1 MSFIISVV
9 FITSLFI
16 DGFNSESV
24 QQKQIYKIGGILS
37 NVDHGIAFEI
47 AAFSANNKYPWSEI
61 ELVPSTHNVK
71 YYDALKAYSTT
82 CDLLRDGVAGLFGP
96 SSEFSSTYVQSIC
109 DAKEIPHIETHCNF
123 NIKRNDSLVN
133 LHPHP
138 KSLSNLFLDIVE
150 AYGWQKIVI
159 IYDNDDSLLGV
170 RTLLGLNK
178 KEKVVVIKQLETQ
191 DSGNFRPALT
201 AIKATGNTEFVLACT
216 MDIMEDVL
224 KQLQQVGMMTDIYS
238 YIITNLDVQTLDL
251 SPYQYAGTNI
261 TLARII
267 DPEDTEV
274 MQLAESIY
282 KFRKTRDA
290 TIEDEVLFPS
300 WKMRYETALIADAV
314 QLFYETLYDLTIDKK
329 KSITATPL
337 SCHEDSSWNEGYTI
351 TNSMKTKT
359 VKGLTGLVK
368 FDIEGFRTDFNV
380 DIMEL
385 SQGGLINVGQWNSL
399 RRSLNIYRPEKIST
413 RIGADDLFNRTFTV
427 IITISQPYGMLTETT
442 TQLVGNDRFE
452 GFCIDVIREL
462 SSILGFNYTF
472 VIQDDGANGVFN
484 PTTGQW
490 NGMIREVMEGR
501 ADLAITDLTV
511 TSERETAV
519 DFTMPF
525 MNLGISILYKKPEP
539 VPPSLFMFVS
549 PFSAMVWIMLGV
561 SYFIVSICI
570 FIMGRLAP
578 AEWQNPYPCV
588 EEPEF
593 LVNQFSIRNA
603 LWFTMGALMQQGT
616 ELAPISISTRAASGV
631 WWLFVLIM
639 VSSYTANLAAFLTVE
654 TLVTSFKD
662 IEELASQK
670 EIKFGAKKGGAT
682 ANYFRDSNLS
692 IYQKVWSYMVHHPEL
707 MVDTN
712 EEGVR
717 RVETENYAFLMES
730 TTIEYVTERHC
741 SLAQVGGLLDDKG
754 YAIAMKKESPYRNGL
769 SKAVLQMQERGIL
782 TGLKIKWWKEKRG
795 GGNCAAKSEGSE
807 ATPLDLQNVG
817 GVFLVLTIGTIL
829 GIFGSFAELAWHIH
843 QKCKK
848 ERKPFKEKFLNEMR
862 FFLKFKQQVKEVEGE
877 TGSENSN
884 PAELDILRK

>member
-1 MSFIISVV
+1 MYFKVSLIISFVL
-9 FITSLFI
+9 INLLK
-16 DGFNSESV
+16 GESDR
-24 QQKQIYKIGGILS
+24 QKQIYKVGGIFS

-61 ELVPSTHNVK
+61 ELVPFTHIIA
-71 YYDALKAYSTT
+71 YQHALKAYSTT
-82 CDLLRDGVAGLFGP
+82 CNLLRDGVAGLFGP
-96 SSEFSSTYVQSIC
+96 SSEFSSAYVQSIC
-109 DAKEIPHIETHCNF
+109 DAKEIPHVETHCNF
-123 NIKRNDSLVN
+123 NIRRNDSLVN

-138 KSLSNLFLDIVE
+138 RSLSNLFLDLVE
-150 AYGWQKIVI
+150 AYRWQKVVI
-159 IYDNDDSLLGV
+159 IYDNDESLLGV
-170 RTLLGLNK
+170 STILGLNK

-201 AIKATGNTEFVLACT
+201 TIKATGNTEFVLACS
-216 MDIMEDVL
+216 MDVMEEVL

-261 TLARII
+261 TLGRII

-282 KFRKTRDA
+282 KFRKSREVNT
-290 TIEDEVLFPS
+290 EDEVLFPS

-351 TNSMKTKT
+351 TNSMKTKS
-359 VKGLTGLVK
+359 VKGLTGLIR
-368 FDIEGFRTDFNV
+368 FDTEGFRSDFNI

-385 SQGGLINVGQWNSL
+385 SLGGLITVGQWNSL
-399 RRSLNIYRPEKIST
+399 RRSLNIYRPEKTST
-413 RIGADDLFNRTFTV
+413 RSGVENIFNRTLTV

-462 SSILGFNYTF
+462 SHILGFNYTF
-472 VIQDDGANGVFN
+472 VIQEDGVNGVFN
-484 PTTGQW
+484 LTTGLW

-539 VPPSLFMFVS
+539 APPSLFMFVS

-561 SYFIVSICI
+561 SYFIVSLCI
-570 FIMGRLAP
+570 FVMGRLAP

-588 EEPEF
+588 DEPEF
-593 LVNQFSIRNA
+593 LVNQFSIRNS
-603 LWFTMGALMQQGT
+603 LWFTMGALMQQGS

-662 IEELASQK
+662 IEELASQD

-682 ANYFRDSNLS
+682 ANYFRT
-692 IYQKVWSYMVHHPEL
+692 HH
-707 MVDTN
+707 
-712 EEGVR
+712 
-717 RVETENYAFLMES
+717 
-730 TTIEYVTERHC
+730 
-741 SLAQVGGLLDDKG
+741 
-754 YAIAMKKESPYRNGL
+754 
-769 SKAVLQMQERGIL
+769 
-782 TGLKIKWWKEKRG
+782 TGM
-795 GGNCAAKSEGSE
+795 A
-807 ATPLDLQNVG
+807 
-817 GVFLVLTIGTIL
+817 
-829 GIFGSFAELAWHIH
+829 
-843 QKCKK
+843 
-848 ERKPFKEKFLNEMR
+848 
-862 FFLKFKQQVKEVEGE
+862 
-877 TGSENSN
+877 
-884 PAELDILRK
+884 

>member
-9 FITSLFI
+9 LSSLFI
-16 DGFNSESV
+16 NGCKSESV
-24 QQKQIYKIGGILS
+24 QQKQIYKIGGIFS

-71 YYDALKAYSTT
+71 YHDALKAYSTT
-82 CDLLRDGVAGLFGP
+82 CDLLRDGLAGLFGP
-96 SSEFSSTYVQSIC
+96 SSDFSSTYIQSIC

-159 IYDNDDSLLGV
+159 MYDNDDSLLGV

-178 KEKVVVIKQLETQ
+178 KEKIVVIKQLETQ

-201 AIKATGNTEFVLACT
+201 TIKATGNTEFVLACS

-261 TLARII
+261 TL
-267 DPEDTEV
+267 
-274 MQLAESIY
+274 
-282 KFRKTRDA
+282 
-290 TIEDEVLFPS
+290 
-300 WKMRYETALIADAV
+300 
-314 QLFYETLYDLTIDKK
+314 
-329 KSITATPL
+329 
-337 SCHEDSSWNEGYTI
+337 
-351 TNSMKTKT
+351 KT

-399 RRSLNIYRPEKIST
+399 RRSLNTYRPEKIST

-603 LWFTMGALMQQGT
+603 LWFTMGALMQQGS

-654 TLVTSFKD
+654 TLMTSFKD
-662 IEELASQK
+662 IEELASQN

-717 RVETENYAFLMES
+717 RVENENYAFLMES

-843 QKCKK
+843 QKFY
-848 ERKPFKEKFLNEMR
+848 KP
-862 FFLKFKQQVKEVEGE
+862 
-877 TGSENSN
+877 
-884 PAELDILRK
+884 A